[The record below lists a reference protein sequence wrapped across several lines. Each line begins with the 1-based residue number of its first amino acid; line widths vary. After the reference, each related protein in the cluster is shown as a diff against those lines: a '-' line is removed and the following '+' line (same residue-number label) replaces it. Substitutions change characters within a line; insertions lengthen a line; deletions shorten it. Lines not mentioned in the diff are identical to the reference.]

1 MQFFMVI
8 NTLPLKSFLYKNTVF
23 YSNIC
28 GVEEIKMN
36 KIYYTLLPLCA
47 LISLGADA
55 CTGITLKS
63 RDNSVVVAR
72 TMDWSGEEMDNMYV
86 IVPRGHVS
94 QSSLPNEEEDGM
106 LFAAKYGYVGIAVL
120 APEYIIDGTN
130 EAGLSAALFYF
141 PKYGKYQEYNPQ
153 YKENTLADFQLVPWI
168 LSQFDNIDD
177 VKQGIQNIRV
187 INFDPRAE
195 TVHWRIT
202 DKYGKQV
209 ILEIVNGVPNFYDS
223 ELGVL
228 TNAPGYQWHLT
239 NLNNYINLY
248 PGAVEPKN
256 MHGLQLRPLGAG
268 SGFLGLPGDFT
279 PPSRFVRA
287 AFFET
292 YSLQQN
298 TASETIRQAFHIL
311 NNFDVPLGV
320 QFNVDK
326 APNNMPSAT
335 QWTIATDLTNM
346 QIYYHTMY
354 NRNIRHIDMRAIDF
368 ETVAYQYQ
376 MLDETNIQ
384 PMTEIQIVTE

>member
-1 MQFFMVI
+1 MKSAKAFIIIATILFATT
-8 NTLPLKSFLYKNTVF
+8 NTN
-23 YSNIC
+23 
-28 GVEEIKMN
+28 
-36 KIYYTLLPLCA
+36 
-47 LISLGADA
+47 A

-63 RDNSVVVAR
+63 RDNAIIVAR

-86 IVPRGHVS
+86 IVPRGHTS
-94 QSSLPNEEEDGM
+94 QSSLPNTEDGGM
-106 LFAAKYGYVGIAVL
+106 LFTAKYGYVGLAVV

-141 PKYGKYQEYNPQ
+141 PKYGKYQDYNPQ
-153 YKENTLADFQLVPWI
+153 YKDNTIADFQLVPWI

-177 VKQGIQNIRV
+177 VKSAVKNIRV

-202 DKYGKQV
+202 DKNGKQV

-239 NLNNYINLY
+239 NLNNYINLH
-248 PGAVEPKN
+248 PGAVEPKT
-256 MHGLQLRPLGAG
+256 MHELQLRPLGAG

-298 TASETIRQAFHIL
+298 TANETIRQAFHIL

-320 QFNVDK
+320 QFNVDT

-368 ETVAYQYQ
+368 ETVPYQYQ
-376 MLDETNIQ
+376 MLDESTTQ
-384 PMTEIQIVTE
+384 PMTEIQIATE